1 MKIRLA
7 KNNSYLKSLYTM
19 EEEAEIYKD
28 QLDEIINNLGWYLD
42 QVEYM
47 VEYRVSWKNYSTKT
61 PTIPW
66 EFTKK
71 E

>member
-1 MKIRLA
+1 
-7 KNNSYLKSLYTM
+7 M